1 MVKKQQGVALIIALI
16 VTAIV
21 GIIAISLSSTAFRTQ
36 RSQNIS
42 VGTATSHSNAVS
54 GINRAI
60 NFLRASALEQQHDV
74 FVVKSENNNNVII
87 NGVPHDIRE
96 IFRGVENPIADEYV
110 NATLND
116 GQNLWYRAANWFNNN
131 CLSCVNVEGENNV
144 IFRIEKRGC
153 RHSQGASLGPS
164 ESIPCNELGG
174 HRMFRIT
181 ALGLD
186 GTLVQDNQNQNN
198 QNPTDVSARTIIQTH
213 VGIRDIE

>member
-74 FVVKSENNNNVII
+74 FVVKILNNDNVII
-87 NGVPHDIRE
+87 NGEPHEIPN
-96 IFRGVENPIADEYV
+96 IFRGVENQIDDQFV
-110 NATLND
+110 NVTLND
-116 GQNLWYRAANWFNNN
+116 GQDLWYRAADWFNNN
-131 CLSCVNVEGENNV
+131 CLSCVKVEGENNV

-153 RHSQGASLGPS
+153 RQPQGASIGPS
-164 ESIPCNELGG
+164 ESIPCNVLGG

-181 ALGLD
+181 ALGSD
-186 GTLVQDNQNQNN
+186 GTLDQDNP
-198 QNPTDVSARTIIQTH
+198 NPIDVSARTIIQTH
-213 VGIRDIE
+213 IGIRDIE

>member
-74 FVVKSENNNNVII
+74 FVVKSLNNNDVII
-87 NGVPHDIRE
+87 NGVPHQIPA
-96 IFRGVENPIADEYV
+96 IFRGVEDQIDDQFV

-131 CLSCVNVEGENNV
+131 CLSCVNVEGAGNV
-144 IFRIEKRGC
+144 IFRIERRGC
-153 RHSQGASLGPS
+153 RGTQGSSLGPS

-181 ALGLD
+181 ALGTDGRLD
-186 GTLVQDNQNQNN
+186 PDNP
-198 QNPTDVSARTIIQTH
+198 NPADVTARTIIQTH

>member
-1 MVKKQQGVALIIALI
+1 MIKKQQGVALIIALI

-74 FVVKSENNNNVII
+74 FVVKSLNNDDVII
-87 NGVPHDIRE
+87 NGVTHQIRD
-96 IFRGVENPIADEYV
+96 IFRGVEDQIDDQFV
-110 NATLND
+110 NVTLND
-116 GQNLWYRAANWFNNN
+116 GQDLWYRAANWWTDNN
-131 CLSCVNVEGENNV
+131 CLSCVNVEGDNNV
-144 IFRIEKRGC
+144 FFRIEKRGC
-153 RHSQGASLGPS
+153 RDTQGASSGPS
-164 ESIPCNELGG
+164 ESIPCNKRGG

-181 ALGLD
+181 ALGSDGILD
-186 GTLVQDNQNQNN
+186 QDNA
-198 QNPTDVSARTIIQTH
+198 NPTDVSARTIIQTH
-213 VGIRDIE
+213 IGIRDIE

>member
-74 FVVKSENNNNVII
+74 FVVKILNNDNVII
-87 NGVPHDIRE
+87 NGEPHEIPN
-96 IFRGVENPIADEYV
+96 IFRGVENQIDDQFV
-110 NATLND
+110 NVTLND
-116 GQNLWYRAANWFNNN
+116 GQDLWYRAADWFNNN

-153 RHSQGASLGPS
+153 RQPQGASIGPS
-164 ESIPCNELGG
+164 ESIPCNVLGG

-181 ALGLD
+181 ALGSD
-186 GTLVQDNQNQNN
+186 GTLDQDNP
-198 QNPTDVSARTIIQTH
+198 NPIDVSARTIIQTH

>member
-74 FVVKSENNNNVII
+74 FVVKILNNDNVII
-87 NGVPHDIRE
+87 NGEPHEIPN
-96 IFRGVENPIADEYV
+96 IFRGVENQIDDQFV
-110 NATLND
+110 NVTLND
-116 GQNLWYRAANWFNNN
+116 GQDLWYRAADWFNNN

-153 RHSQGASLGPS
+153 RQPQGASIGPS
-164 ESIPCNELGG
+164 ESIPCNVLGG

-181 ALGLD
+181 ALGSD
-186 GTLVQDNQNQNN
+186 GTLDQDNP
-198 QNPTDVSARTIIQTH
+198 NPIDVSARTIIQTH
-213 VGIRDIE
+213 IGIRDIE

>member
-74 FVVKSENNNNVII
+74 FVVKILNNDNVII
-87 NGVPHDIRE
+87 NGEPHEIPN
-96 IFRGVENPIADEYV
+96 IFRGVENQIDDQFV
-110 NATLND
+110 NVTLND
-116 GQNLWYRAANWFNNN
+116 GQDLWYRAADWFNNN

-144 IFRIEKRGC
+144 IFRIERRGC
-153 RHSQGASLGPS
+153 RGTQGSSLGPS

-181 ALGLD
+181 ALGSD
-186 GTLVQDNQNQNN
+186 GTLDQNN
-198 QNPTDVSARTIIQTH
+198 PNPTDVSARTIIQTH

>member
-74 FVVKSENNNNVII
+74 FVVKSLNNKDVIII
-87 NGVPHDIRE
+87 NGEPHRIPD
-96 IFRGVENPIADEYV
+96 IFRGVEDQIEDDYV

-116 GQNLWYRAANWFNNN
+116 GQDLWYRAANWWTNNN

-144 IFRIEKRGC
+144 FFRIEKRGC
-153 RHSQGASLGPS
+153 RQPQGASIGPS
-164 ESIPCNELGG
+164 ESIPCNVLGG

-181 ALGLD
+181 ALGSD
-186 GTLVQDNQNQNN
+186 GTLDQDNP
-198 QNPTDVSARTIIQTH
+198 NPIDVSARTIIQTH
-213 VGIRDIE
+213 IGIRDIE

>member
-74 FVVKSENNNNVII
+74 FVVKILNNDNVII
-87 NGVPHDIRE
+87 NGEPHEIPN
-96 IFRGVENPIADEYV
+96 IFRGVENQIDDQFV
-110 NATLND
+110 NVTLND
-116 GQNLWYRAANWFNNN
+116 GQDLWYRAANWWTNNN

-144 IFRIEKRGC
+144 FFRIEKRGC
-153 RHSQGASLGPS
+153 RQPQGASIGPS
-164 ESIPCNELGG
+164 ESIPCNVLGG

-181 ALGLD
+181 ALGSD
-186 GTLVQDNQNQNN
+186 GTLDQNN
-198 QNPTDVSARTIIQTH
+198 PNPTDVSARTIIQTH

>member
-74 FVVKSENNNNVII
+74 FVVKSFNNNDVII
-87 NGVPHDIRE
+87 NGVPHQIPA
-96 IFRGVENPIADEYV
+96 IFRGVEDQIDDQFV
-110 NATLND
+110 NVTLND
-116 GQNLWYRAANWFNNN
+116 GQDLWYRAANWWTNNN

-144 IFRIEKRGC
+144 FFRIEKRGC
-153 RHSQGASLGPS
+153 RQPQGASIGPS
-164 ESIPCNELGG
+164 ESIPCNVLGG

-181 ALGLD
+181 ALGSD
-186 GTLVQDNQNQNN
+186 GTLDQDNP
-198 QNPTDVSARTIIQTH
+198 NPIDVSARTIIQTH
-213 VGIRDIE
+213 IGIRDIE

>member
-74 FVVKSENNNNVII
+74 FVVKILNNNDVII
-87 NGVPHDIRE
+87 NGEPHEIPN
-96 IFRGVENPIADEYV
+96 IFRGVENQIDDQFV
-110 NATLND
+110 NVTLND
-116 GQNLWYRAANWFNNN
+116 GQDLWYRAADWFNNN

-153 RHSQGASLGPS
+153 RQPQGASIGPS
-164 ESIPCNELGG
+164 ESIPCNVLGG

-181 ALGLD
+181 ALGSD
-186 GTLVQDNQNQNN
+186 GTLDQDNS
-198 QNPTDVSARTIIQTH
+198 NPIDVSARTIIQTH
-213 VGIRDIE
+213 IGIRDIE